1 MAPPESPQPLDD
13 DRVARWDARHAADG
27 HGCAPQP
34 NPWIQEIA
42 GALTPGRAIDVAAGT
57 GRHALWLASRGWTVR
72 AIDFSPVAIE
82 IGRAAAADQG
92 LADRMEWVEA
102 DVTALELEPRS
113 ADLVLLAFLH
123 LEPTPWRAVLSEA
136 ADAVTAGGALLVV
149 GHDITNLGTGAPGP
163 AEPKVLYSAA
173 ALARDLQRC
182 GMRIE
187 LAEVRQRTSDR
198 SGQPGEVQAADT
210 VLFARR
216 A

>member
-34 NPWIQEIA
+34 NPWIQELA

-57 GRHALWLASRGWTVR
+57 GRHALWLASRGWIVR

-163 AEPKVLYSAA
+163 AEPKVLYSVA

-187 LAEVRQRTSDR
+187 LAEVRQRPSDR